1 MPADALVYRQKHS
14 DPLVTAFFNWVY
26 EQRQCTDLTPT
37 NPLTKALNYVNERQV
52 GMKVFLANSH
62 VAMDTN
68 HLERAL
74 RVILTGRKNYLFC

>member
-1 MPADALVYRQKHS
+1 LNLKPTPPVFKS
-14 DPLVTAFFNWVY
+14 G
-26 EQRQCTDLTPT
+26 TDLPPK

-52 GMKVFLANSH
+52 EMKVLLANPH

-74 RVILTGRKNYLFC
+74 RVIPMGRKNYLFC